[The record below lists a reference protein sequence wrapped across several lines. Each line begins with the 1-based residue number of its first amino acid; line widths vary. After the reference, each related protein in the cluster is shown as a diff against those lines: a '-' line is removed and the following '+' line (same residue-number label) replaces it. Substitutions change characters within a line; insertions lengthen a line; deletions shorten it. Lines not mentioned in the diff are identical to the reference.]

1 MWLGSN
7 CGAGSSSSTGEPALD
22 LLGDGKNR
30 EDEPRRSGSPTPV
43 LWKHEAAAEDSR
55 PGDLDLALL
64 LEPHTLRPCCG
75 DG

>member
-7 CGAGSSSSTGEPALD
+7 SGAGSSSRSAEPALD
-22 LLGDGKNR
+22 LLGDGR
-30 EDEPRRSGSPTPV
+30 TPEDEPRRSPTPV
-43 LWKHEAAAEDSR
+43 LWTDEAAAEDSR